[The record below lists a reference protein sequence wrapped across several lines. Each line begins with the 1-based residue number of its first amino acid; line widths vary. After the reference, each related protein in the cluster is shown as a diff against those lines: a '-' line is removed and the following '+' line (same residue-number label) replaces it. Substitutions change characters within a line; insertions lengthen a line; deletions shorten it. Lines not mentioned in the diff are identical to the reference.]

1 MDEKLIKYILNVFIF
16 VLLIFALIVF
26 INTMGIN
33 LNAEEPPKK
42 LLQVITMEGFEP
54 SISTDGPP
62 ISTGAAAFCES
73 YRGSSAELDTA
84 CSRLTNTN
92 CNETSCCVF
101 TNNKCVAGSAKGPTY
116 NTDSNGNTSTAEYYF
131 RNQCYGAN
139 CPA

>member
-1 MDEKLIKYILNVFIF
+1 MDEKVIKYILNVFIF

-54 SISTDGPP
+54 PISSDGPP

-73 YRGSSAELDTA
+73 YKGSSAELDTA

-139 CPA
+139 CPS